1 MGLTSAQ
8 AMAIA
13 SRAVPAALGRAIT
26 PAELWTVLAVA
37 RLESGF
43 GGGWTSPP
51 HAADMVTSHN
61 WGAIQCVEHA
71 GRTRYLEI
79 TDPGATGRAA
89 AVAAV
94 GELGIP
100 SAVAGHCAIA
110 LDYSPRR
117 GWYLHPYRTYPSD
130 DEGAA
135 ALARLLDSKGILEVA
150 RRTPDT
156 YSIALAMYRVGY
168 YQGTTT
174 DESRAIEAYARGLA
188 DAVRGVEEKT
198 GLASSI
204 RPTTTPAEGGGAPGA
219 APFLAAG
226 DRRSLRARLA
236 AELARRGIPPQPWI
250 VSDAVRTLQEDLNTR
265 GATLK
270 PDRKL
275 GPLTLSAWLLDEPP
289 TEDPTP

>member
-1 MGLTSAQ
+1 MGLSSVQ

-13 SRAVPAALGRAIT
+13 SRALPAALGRAIT
-26 PAELWTVLAVA
+26 PAELWAVLAVA
-37 RLESGF
+37 RLETGF

-51 HAADMVTSHN
+51 HAADMITSHN
-61 WGAIQCVEHA
+61 WGAIQCVEHSN
-71 GRTRYLEI
+71 RTRYLEI
-79 TDPGATGRAA
+79 TDPGSDGRAA

-135 ALARLLDSKGILEVA
+135 ALARLLDSKGVLEVA

-156 YSIALAMYRVGY
+156 YSIALAMYRAGY

-174 DESRAIEAYARGLA
+174 DENRAIEAYARGLA
-188 DAVRGVEEKT
+188 EAVRGIEEKT
-198 GLASSI
+198 GLASSL
-204 RPTTTPAEGGGAPGA
+204 RPTTTAAEGGGAPGA

-236 AELARRGIPPQPWI
+236 AELKRREFALRPWLRGQDVI
-250 VSDAVRTLQEDLNTR
+250 ALQADLNAR
-265 GATLK
+265 GASLRV
-270 PDRKL
+270 DGAL

>member
-1 MGLTSAQ
+1 
-8 AMAIA
+8 MAIA
-13 SRAVPAALGRAIT
+13 SRAIPAALGRAIA
-26 PAELWTVLAVA
+26 PAELWAVLAVA
-37 RLESGF
+37 RHETGF

-51 HAADMVTSHN
+51 HAADMVSSRN
-61 WGAIQCVEHA
+61 WGAIQCKDHPD
-71 GRTRYLEI
+71 RTVYLGI
-79 TDPGATGRAA
+79 TEPGAAGRAA

-110 LDYSPRR
+110 LDFSPRR

-135 ALARLLDSKGILEVA
+135 ALARLLDSMGVFEVA
-150 RRTPDT
+150 RETPDT
-156 YSIALAMYRVGY
+156 YSIARAMYAAGY

-174 DESRAIEAYARGLA
+174 DEERAITAYARGLA
-188 DAVRGVEEKT
+188 DAVRGIEERT

-204 RPTTTPAEGGGAPGA
+204 RPTATAAEGGGGGGA

-226 DRRSLRARLA
+226 ARRSLRVRLA
-236 AELARRGIPPQPWI
+236 AELRRRGVPSQPWI
-250 VSDAVRTLQEDLNTR
+250 VSPEVRTLQEDLNTR
-265 GATLK
+265 GAALQT
-270 PDRKL
+270 DRKL
-275 GPLTLSAWLLDEPP
+275 GPVTLAAWLLDEPP

>member
-13 SRAVPAALGRAIT
+13 SRALPVALGRAVV
-26 PAELWTVLAVA
+26 PAELWAVISVA
-37 RLESGF
+37 RHETGF

-51 HAADMVTSHN
+51 HAADMVSSHN
-61 WGAIQCVEHA
+61 WGAIQCKDHPD
-71 GRTRYLEI
+71 RTVYLGI
-79 TDPGATGRAA
+79 TEPGTAGRAA

-100 SAVAGHCAIA
+100 SAVPGHCAIA

-135 ALARLLDSKGILEVA
+135 ALGRLLDSMGVLEVA
-150 RRTPDT
+150 RETPDT
-156 YSIALAMYRVGY
+156 YSIARAMYAAGY

-174 DESRAIEAYARGLA
+174 DEEKAITAYARGLA
-188 DAVRGVEEKT
+188 DAVRGIEERT
-198 GLASSI
+198 GLKSSL
-204 RPTTTPAEGGGAPGA
+204 RPTTTAAEGGGGGGA

-226 DRRSLRARLA
+226 ARRAVRARLA
-236 AELARRGIPPQPWI
+236 AELARRAFALRPYLRGQDVIG
-250 VSDAVRTLQEDLNTR
+250 LQQDCNAR
-265 GATLK
+265 GASLRV
-270 PDRKL
+270 DGAL
-275 GPLTLSAWLLDEPP
+275 GPLTLAAWLCDEPP
-289 TEDPTP
+289 TEDHAP